1 MAILVVA
8 IMVASAFV
16 MLASVAKAPA
26 STPADDTPARTLAG
40 EREVSFTIS
49 NIGESYLKDSRDVD
63 GARGLHSATPG
74 LSEWWWSRLINY
86 SDTVAHDSYPYY
98 VAYQPESSNN
108 NYNKVAHLP
117 YGTYGFYRLAIEA
130 RNLTTVATGPGKD
143 PLYIPIL
150 GGGSYAAGLAM
161 DGGTVKLKWH
171 FTYLTTN
178 DKDKMVAGTHYAN
191 TYYGVVASVLAPF
204 DSQQYPNDGWYVEQ
218 TGTAEFDRL
227 AAAKFLGLENPSTS
241 LIDQFNTKNT
251 PTVPGAQGPMNQ
263 SWWENYLA
271 DGRNAGPAGNPPAG
285 AYNIFACYDYDINS
299 GPSRNYFLKV
309 DPGLSTP
316 DKLVLRIW
324 GCVWGTEYLMLR
336 YLDVQ
341 GLQPNFIASPEDWYF
356 NATITTTGA
365 NIESRM
371 SAVYHMTTWKDTN
384 WWGPAYMLEAQ
395 HVDYNDLGD
404 GWTSRFFDYMA
415 YATNWRP
422 TRAQYEPG
430 TNNFGVE
437 TAYITTPTLWNLAD
451 REKLVVKLPT
461 GPHMGYIPYTGTVDD
476 AFPKFGGGNL
486 AKIAEMNTHQMWG
499 ELVLG
504 PGTLPS
510 GLYTVSNYSAATK
523 TLTINGPTNFAG
535 NMNPHTGYTT
545 LYETGVPKLMFDVAK
560 VSDYVMT
567 LPAGPYQTG
576 VTYTMTVT
584 AKNISGNTV
593 TDWNGTVNMVAS
605 AGVTLGA
612 AQHVYSIGE
621 AGVWTTTVLFTTTGS
636 KTITATDSLF
646 SLDVKT
652 TLSVTPGGFDLVL
665 AKGWNLV
672 TVPLVGYGYKAS
684 TLGLLNGD
692 VVSGWNS
699 STLAYDKN
707 YIVGSSPAR
716 NDFLIAEST
725 GYWIYA
731 NAVETLSLLGSVP
744 TTPQTRTITV
754 PAVTG
759 GWVIVG
765 FNSLNTTRHA
775 SNIPAMYSGGVINT
789 VAGYNTTSGL
799 YNVYTGIPRTDFWL
813 VPGQAYW
820 CWCTASGVLTYNP

>member
-1 MAILVVA
+1 
-8 IMVASAFV
+8 
-16 MLASVAKAPA
+16 
-26 STPADDTPARTLAG
+26 
-40 EREVSFTIS
+40 
-49 NIGESYLKDSRDVD
+49 
-63 GARGLHSATPG
+63 
-74 LSEWWWSRLINY
+74 
-86 SDTVAHDSYPYY
+86 
-98 VAYQPESSNN
+98 
-108 NYNKVAHLP
+108 
-117 YGTYGFYRLAIEA
+117 
-130 RNLTTVATGPGKD
+130 
-143 PLYIPIL
+143 
-150 GGGSYAAGLAM
+150 M
-161 DGGTVKLKWH
+161 DGGNVTLKWH

-251 PTVPGAQGPMNQ
+251 PAVPGAQGPMNQ

-523 TLTINGPTNFAG
+523 MLTINGPTNFAG
-535 NMNPHTGYTT
+535 NMNPHAGYTT

-584 AKNISGNTV
+584 AKNISGNTD

-652 TLSVTPGGFDLVL
+652 TLSVT
-665 AKGWNLV
+665 
-672 TVPLVGYGYKAS
+672 VPLVGYGYMAS
-684 TLGLLNGD
+684 SLGLATDD
-692 VVSGWNS
+692 VVSGFNS
-699 STLAYDKN
+699 SSGQYDKT
-707 YIVGSSPAR
+707 YTVGRSPAR
-716 NDFLIAEST
+716 FNFSIEEST
-725 GYWIYA
+725 AYWIYA
-731 NAVETLSLLGSVP
+731 GVAKTLRLYGSVP
-744 TTPQTRTITV
+744 TTTMTKTVTV
-754 PAVTG
+754 PVSGGWALVGYESLNLTRKASDMKGNYTG
-759 GWVIVG
+759 GT
-765 FNSLNTTRHA
+765 LT
-775 SNIPAMYSGGVINT
+775 T
-789 VAGYNTTSGL
+789 VAAQNLTSGL
-799 YNVYTGIPRTDFWL
+799 YDTYTGYWRTDFVL
-813 VPGQAYW
+813 KPGQGLWIYV
-820 CWCTASGVLTYNP
+820 TASGVLSYNP